1 MVKVSGRGIRSLTVA
16 ALTTVYIH
24 DQTKVPLMIIS
35 LKTAFVVQ
43 QTMSSKDIRRDHD
56 RPEMFD

>member
-1 MVKVSGRGIRSLTVA
+1 MA

-43 QTMSSKDIRRDHD
+43 QTMPSKDIRRDHD